1 MGEVSPVMQKI
12 ADGWKRDECSQS
24 ELIQKITLTDEE
36 EFHLRRFEKKLH
48 KLTEQ
53 QSVLRAAVKVDHV
66 QLESLQKEIDQLQD
80 RDLFWKV
87 AAGYRRAPL
96 GGDKESKIFKPKVH
110 ASLNKAQPEK
120 MHIVS
125 QALEGVLVPV
135 KCVSFPVEKM
145 QDADECSEASTI
157 DSVAAEQQIAALGTA
172 AKLLDASG
180 LAAQAEELRV
190 AAEQVAALEKA
201 AKLLEASGLAAQ
213 AEALRKQA
221 KPSMLTPAC

>member
-80 RDLFWKV
+80 RDLFRKV
-87 AAGYRRAPL
+87 AAGYRRAAL
-96 GGDKESKIFKPKVH
+96 GGDNESKTLKPKVH

-120 MHIVS
+120 TQIAS
-125 QALEGVLVPV
+125 QALEGVLAPV
-135 KCVSFPVEKM
+135 KCVSFSVDKM
-145 QDADECSEASTI
+145 RDVDECSEASTI
-157 DSVAAEQQIAALGTA
+157 DSVVAEQQVAALQTA

-213 AEALRKQA
+213 AEELRKQA
-221 KPSMLTPAC
+221 KTSVLTPAC